1 MHYKHGL
8 TGKILALLLAVII
21 LFPSCSS
28 TTLIQ
33 SDPAGAKLYLNGEP
47 VGTTPYSHT
56 DTRIVGSTN
65 TVRLEKEG
73 YMPLNTSFSRDEQI
87 DAGAVIG
94 GLFFW
99 IPFLWTMKY
108 KPVRTYELVP
118 YAPGNA
124 PDLLPATENEYS
136 SVKAR
141 KLRELKQLLD
151 DKIITQAEF
160 EKEKKKILEEDEK

>member
-1 MHYKHGL
+1 MLYKRGL
-8 TGKILALLLAVII
+8 IGKILALLLAVII

-33 SDPAGAKLYLNGEP
+33 SNPAGAKLYLNGEP

-56 DTRIVGSTN
+56 DTKIVGST
-65 TVRLEKEG
+65 TMVRLEKEG
-73 YMPLNTSFSRDEQI
+73 FEPLNTSFTRDEWI

-94 GLFFW
+94 GIFFW

-118 YAPGNA
+118 YAPGKA
-124 PDLLPATENEYS
+124 PALAPGLESEFT

-151 DKIITQAEF
+151 EKIITPAEF